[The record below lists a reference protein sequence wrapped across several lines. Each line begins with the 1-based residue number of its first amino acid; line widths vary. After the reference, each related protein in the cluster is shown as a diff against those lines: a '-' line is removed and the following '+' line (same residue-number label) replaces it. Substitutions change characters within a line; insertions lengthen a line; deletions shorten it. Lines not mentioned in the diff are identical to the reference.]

1 LGVRYE
7 LLGDYMTKKPAETE
21 DRSASGRLSHAVR
34 TVRLAK
40 NLSLVTV
47 AKTTGI
53 SRNTLFLIE
62 AKAANARLSTIDSLA
77 DFMNVD
83 PSQLLEKTPHLT
95 PRLRDRAPLPSVV
108 AQNIAAFRTAINF
121 SQEALGEAAGLA
133 KNYISLIE
141 VTAPDLRI
149 ETVDSIARVLGI
161 DVTFLLADSR
171 EGRRDAANNFES
183 R

>member
-1 LGVRYE
+1 
-7 LLGDYMTKKPAETE
+7 MTKKTTETE

-34 TVRLAK
+34 TVRVAK

-47 AKTTGI
+47 ATTTGI

-77 DFMNVD
+77 NFMNID
-83 PSQLLEKTPHLT
+83 PSQLLEKSPLLA
-95 PRLRDRAPLPSVV
+95 PRLPDRVPLPRLV
-108 AQNIAAFRTAINF
+108 AQNIAAFRTAISF

-133 KNYISLIE
+133 KHYVSLIE

-171 EGRRDAANNFES
+171 EGPLDAAKNFES